1 LFIGRQNELTL
12 LHEELAS
19 PRPSLGVIYG
29 RRRVG
34 KSTLIREAIKEGVH
48 VFYQATRVTSSL
60 NLEAFKVEI
69 ARALGADELLQGIAE
84 WLALLHY
91 LARAAERHPGLVIVL
106 DEFPYLADADPALPS
121 IIQKFWDSGAP
132 RTGKL
137 KLLLCGSMI
146 SHMEELLAER
156 NPLYGRKTLAL
167 DLAPLSFRDASQ
179 FVARCKAEDKLVTAG
194 VFGGIPFY
202 LQLLDQGAT
211 LQNNII
217 RLLLTQTG
225 SLVDEP
231 VVLLQSE
238 LREVS
243 KYASVLAAI
252 AAGCTKHGEIIGR
265 VRELSDSRAL
275 GPYLEKLERM
285 RLIRI
290 VKSMDASPKER
301 DRRYFIADPLM
312 AFWYRF
318 VQPNLSSVA
327 QSFGAEVWRHQIA
340 PKLDEFMGGAFEE
353 ICREH
358 ARRFSQEYFSAP
370 AQEIGRIWQ
379 ADYDID
385 VAGKLLDGSML
396 YGECKWWTDL
406 VGENILDELI
416 ERASRTDYGRDNHKR
431 QFVLYART
439 GFTTALQRRAAT
451 QPGIVLH
458 TPQTML
464 RKPRTRTRSAK
475 RPARSQR

>member
-1 LFIGRQNELTL
+1 
-12 LHEELAS
+12 
-19 PRPSLGVIYG
+19 
-29 RRRVG
+29 
-34 KSTLIREAIKEGVH
+34 
-48 VFYQATRVTSSL
+48 
-60 NLEAFKVEI
+60 
-69 ARALGADELLQGIAE
+69 
-84 WLALLHY
+84 
-91 LARAAERHPGLVIVL
+91 
-106 DEFPYLADADPALPS
+106 
-121 IIQKFWDSGAP
+121 
-132 RTGKL
+132 
-137 KLLLCGSMI
+137 
-146 SHMEELLAER
+146 
-156 NPLYGRKTLAL
+156 L

-301 DRRYFIADPLM
+301 DRRYFIADPLT

-416 ERASRTDYGRDNHKR
+416 QRASRTDYGRDNHKR
-431 QFVLYART
+431 QFVLYSRT
-439 GFTTALQRRAAT
+439 GFTAALQRRAAT
-451 QPGIVLH
+451 QPEIVLH

>member
-1 LFIGRQNELTL
+1 
-12 LHEELAS
+12 
-19 PRPSLGVIYG
+19 
-29 RRRVG
+29 
-34 KSTLIREAIKEGVH
+34 
-48 VFYQATRVTSSL
+48 L

-69 ARALGADELLQGIAE
+69 ARALGSDELLQGITE

-91 LARAAERHPGLVIVL
+91 LGRTAERHPGLVIVL
-106 DEFPYLADADPALPS
+106 DEFPYLVDADPALPS

-179 FVARCKAEDKLVTAG
+179 FVARSKAEDKLVTAG

-202 LQLLDQGAT
+202 LQLLDQGTT

-265 VRELSDSRAL
+265 VRELTDSRAL
-275 GPYLEKLERM
+275 GPYLERLERM

-301 DRRYFIADPLM
+301 DRRYFIADPLI

-327 QSFGAEVWRHQIA
+327 QSFGPEVWRHQIA

-416 ERASRTDYGRDNHKR
+416 ERASWTDYGRDNPKR
-431 QFVLYART
+431 LFVLYART

-451 QPGIVLH
+451 QPGVVLH

-464 RKPRTRTRSAK
+464 RTPKTPTRSAK
-475 RPARSQR
+475 RPARSQP

>member
-1 LFIGRQNELTL
+1 
-12 LHEELAS
+12 
-19 PRPSLGVIYG
+19 
-29 RRRVG
+29 
-34 KSTLIREAIKEGVH
+34 
-48 VFYQATRVTSSL
+48 
-60 NLEAFKVEI
+60 
-69 ARALGADELLQGIAE
+69 
-84 WLALLHY
+84 
-91 LARAAERHPGLVIVL
+91 
-106 DEFPYLADADPALPS
+106 
-121 IIQKFWDSGAP
+121 
-132 RTGKL
+132 
-137 KLLLCGSMI
+137 MI

-167 DLAPLSFRDASQ
+167 DLAPSVVPRCIAICPPG
-179 FVARCKAEDKLVTAG
+179 CKAEDKLVTAG

-217 RLLLTQTG
+217 RLLLDADR

-252 AAGCTKHGEIIGR
+252 SRWVYQARRNHRQSQGAERLPSIGPLLGEARAHAVDPHRQVDGR
-265 VRELSDSRAL
+265 LPEGAR
-275 GPYLEKLERM
+275 P
-285 RLIRI
+285 
-290 VKSMDASPKER
+290 
-301 DRRYFIADPLM
+301 PLLHCRP
-312 AFWYRF
+312 AHRNSWYRF
-318 VQPNLSSVA
+318 VQPNLSSVT

-340 PKLDEFMGGAFEE
+340 PKLDEFMGGVFEE

-396 YGECKWWTDL
+396 YGGVQVVDRPSLAKISSTNSSSAHPGPTTVATITSD
-406 VGENILDELI
+406 IL
-416 ERASRTDYGRDNHKR
+416 
-431 QFVLYART
+431 VLYART

-458 TPQTML
+458 IPQTML
-464 RKPRTRTRSAK
+464 RNQESGPVR
-475 RPARSQR
+475 

>member
-1 LFIGRQNELTL
+1 
-12 LHEELAS
+12 
-19 PRPSLGVIYG
+19 
-29 RRRVG
+29 
-34 KSTLIREAIKEGVH
+34 
-48 VFYQATRVTSSL
+48 
-60 NLEAFKVEI
+60 
-69 ARALGADELLQGIAE
+69 
-84 WLALLHY
+84 
-91 LARAAERHPGLVIVL
+91 
-106 DEFPYLADADPALPS
+106 
-121 IIQKFWDSGAP
+121 
-132 RTGKL
+132 
-137 KLLLCGSMI
+137 M
-146 SHMEELLAER
+146 
-156 NPLYGRKTLAL
+156 
-167 DLAPLSFRDASQ
+167 
-179 FVARCKAEDKLVTAG
+179 
-194 VFGGIPFY
+194 
-202 LQLLDQGAT
+202 
-211 LQNNII
+211 
-217 RLLLTQTG
+217 
-225 SLVDEP
+225 
-231 VVLLQSE
+231 
-238 LREVS
+238 
-243 KYASVLAAI
+243 
-252 AAGCTKHGEIIGR
+252 
-265 VRELSDSRAL
+265 

-301 DRRYFIADPLM
+301 DRRYFIADPLI

-340 PKLDEFMGGAFEE
+340 PKLDEFMGDVFEE

-396 YGECKWWTDL
+396 YGECKWWRDL
-406 VGENILDELI
+406 VGENVLDELI
-416 ERASRTDYGRDNHKR
+416 ERASRTDYGRDNHQR

-464 RKPRTRTRSAK
+464 RTPRARTRSPK
-475 RPARSQR
+475 RPARSHRSA

>member
-1 LFIGRQNELTL
+1 
-12 LHEELAS
+12 
-19 PRPSLGVIYG
+19 
-29 RRRVG
+29 
-34 KSTLIREAIKEGVH
+34 
-48 VFYQATRVTSSL
+48 
-60 NLEAFKVEI
+60 
-69 ARALGADELLQGIAE
+69 
-84 WLALLHY
+84 
-91 LARAAERHPGLVIVL
+91 
-106 DEFPYLADADPALPS
+106 
-121 IIQKFWDSGAP
+121 
-132 RTGKL
+132 
-137 KLLLCGSMI
+137 MI

-179 FVARCKAEDKLVTAG
+179 FVARSKAEDKLVTAG

-301 DRRYFIADPLM
+301 DRRYFIADPLI

-439 GFTTALQRRAAT
+439 GFTTTLQRRAAA
-451 QPGIVLH
+451 QPGVVLH

-464 RKPRTRTRSAK
+464 RTPRTPTRSAK